1 MALSHLLRTPP
12 MLSRDFSCR
21 RPLAGVCKAW
31 LVMLSVLLIA
41 CQTPREA
48 LQQLAQEHGRHW
60 EVLPGHA
67 FPLFILAPRTAE
79 KMTRLRV
86 YLEGDGHSW
95 ATATQPSLDP
105 SPHNLLV
112 PRLAVDDPTPNVYL
126 ARPCQFVMAA
136 TCQTSLWTDRRFSQ
150 AVVDRLSQAMD
161 QLKQRYGNR
170 EFELV
175 GYSGG
180 AALALLLAAQ
190 RNDVTQVQT
199 LAGNL
204 SPRLWAAMKG
214 LSPLDGS
221 LEPLDYRDRL
231 VLIPQRHFIAEADSI
246 IPSHLADQYQ
256 QALGSPLSQCVHV
269 PGASH
274 DEGWEAAWSRWAK
287 TPLAH
292 QRLETESRQIPL
304 KQPTTSPIR
313 LRAARDSANDP
324 EVPAIAD

>member
-1 MALSHLLRTPP
+1 M
-12 MLSRDFSCR
+12 MSRYFPCR
-21 RPLAGVCKAW
+21 RALAGVYKAW
-31 LVMLSVLLIA
+31 MVMISALLIA
-41 CQTPREA
+41 CQSPREA
-48 LQQLAQEHGRHW
+48 LQHLADEHDRQL
-60 EVLPGHA
+60 EVLPGYT
-67 FPLFILAPRTAE
+67 FPLLLLAPQTAE

-112 PRLAVDDPTPNVYL
+112 PRLAINDPTPNAYL
-126 ARPCQFVMAA
+126 ARPCQFVMVAA
-136 TCQTSLWTDRRFSQ
+136 CQSALWTHRRFSQ
-150 AVVDRLSQAMD
+150 DVVTRLSQALD
-161 QLKQRYGNR
+161 QLKQRYGNS

-204 SPRLWAAMKG
+204 SPRLWATMKG

-221 LEPLDYRDRL
+221 LDPLDYRSRL
-231 VLIPQRHFIAEADSI
+231 ALLPQRHLIGEADLI
-246 IPSHLADQYQ
+246 VPSGLADRYQ
-256 QALGSPLSQCVHV
+256 QALDSPLAQYVHV

-274 DEGWEAAWSRWAK
+274 DRGWEATWRRWVK
-287 TPLAH
+287 TPLIH
-292 QRLETESRQIPL
+292 ENPNIKGR
-304 KQPTTSPIR
+304 
-313 LRAARDSANDP
+313 
-324 EVPAIAD
+324 

>member
-1 MALSHLLRTPP
+1 M
-12 MLSRDFSCR
+12 MSRHFPYR
-21 RPLAGVCKAW
+21 RKLAGFNKAW
-31 LVMLSVLLIA
+31 MVMISALLIA
-41 CQTPREA
+41 CQSPREA
-48 LQQLAQEHGRHW
+48 LQQLAEEHDRQL

-67 FPLFILAPRTAE
+67 FPLVILAPRTAE

-86 YLEGDGHSW
+86 YLEGDGHAW

-112 PRLAVDDPTPNVYL
+112 PRLAVDDPTPNAYL

-136 TCQTSLWTDRRFSQ
+136 ACQSALWTHRRFSQ
-150 AVVDRLSQAMD
+150 EVVTRLSQALD
-161 QLKQRYGNR
+161 QIKQRYGNS

-204 SPRLWAAMKG
+204 SPRLWAKMKG

-221 LEPLDYRDRL
+221 LDPLDYRNRL
-231 VLIPQRHFIAEADSI
+231 ALIPQRHLIGEADLI
-246 IPSHLADQYQ
+246 IPATLADRYQ
-256 QALGSPLSQCVHV
+256 QALGSPLSQSVHV
-269 PGASH
+269 PSVSH
-274 DEGWEAAWSRWAK
+274 DSGWEAIWSQWAK

-292 QRLETESRQIPL
+292 
-304 KQPTTSPIR
+304 
-313 LRAARDSANDP
+313 
-324 EVPAIAD
+324 

>member
-1 MALSHLLRTPP
+1 MVSA
-12 MLSRDFSCR
+12 
-21 RPLAGVCKAW
+21 
-31 LVMLSVLLIA
+31 LLIA
-41 CQTPREA
+41 CQSPREA
-48 LQQLAQEHGRHW
+48 LQQLAEEHGRQL
-60 EVLPGHA
+60 EILPGHA
-67 FPLFILAPRTAE
+67 FPLVILAPQTAE

-112 PRLAVDDPTPNVYL
+112 PRLAVNDPTPNAYL
-126 ARPCQFVMAA
+126 ARPCQFVMAGA
-136 TCQTSLWTDRRFSQ
+136 CQSALWTHRRFSQ
-150 AVVDRLSQAMD
+150 EVVTRLSQALD
-161 QLKQRYGNR
+161 QLKQRYGNQ

-190 RNDVTQVQT
+190 RSDVTQVQT

-204 SPRLWAAMKG
+204 SPALWAKMKG

-231 VLIPQRHFIAEADSI
+231 ALLPQRHLIAEADQI
-246 IPSHLADQYQ
+246 IPSSLADRYQ
-256 QALGSPLSQCVHV
+256 QALRSPLSQCIHV

-274 DEGWEAAWSRWAK
+274 DKGWEATWNRWADI
-287 TPLAH
+287 PLAH
-292 QRLETESRQIPL
+292 
-304 KQPTTSPIR
+304 
-313 LRAARDSANDP
+313 
-324 EVPAIAD
+324 

>member
-1 MALSHLLRTPP
+1 MVSGY
-12 MLSRDFSCR
+12 FSCR
-21 RPLAGVCKAW
+21 RTLATFYKAW
-31 LVMLSVLLIA
+31 VVMISALLIA
-41 CQTPREA
+41 CQSPREA
-48 LQQLAQEHGRHW
+48 LQQMAEEHGRQM
-60 EVLPGHA
+60 EVLPGHT
-67 FPLFILAPRTAE
+67 FPLLILAPHTVE

-112 PRLAVDDPTPNVYL
+112 PRLALNDPTPNAYL

-136 TCQTSLWTDRRFSQ
+136 ACQPALWTHRRFSQ
-150 AVVDRLSQAMD
+150 EVVTRLSQALD

-180 AALALLLAAQ
+180 GALALLLAAQ

-204 SPRLWAAMKG
+204 SPRLWAMMKG

-221 LEPLDYRDRL
+221 LDPLDYHDRL
-231 VLIPQRHFIAEADSI
+231 ALLPQRHFIGDADLI
-246 IPSHLADQYQ
+246 IPSGLADKYQ
-256 QALGSPLSQCVHV
+256 QALGSPLSQCIHV
-269 PGASH
+269 PGTSH
-274 DEGWEAAWSRWAK
+274 DTGWEATWTRWAETALVHENAEIKGGQACSK
-287 TPLAH
+287 TFQYP
-292 QRLETESRQIPL
+292 P
-304 KQPTTSPIR
+304 P
-313 LRAARDSANDP
+313 
-324 EVPAIAD
+324 

>member
-1 MALSHLLRTPP
+1 MVSALL
-12 MLSRDFSCR
+12 M
-21 RPLAGVCKAW
+21 
-31 LVMLSVLLIA
+31 A
-41 CQTPREA
+41 CQSPREA
-48 LQQLAQEHGRHW
+48 LQLLADEHGRQL

-67 FPLFILAPRTAE
+67 FPLLLLAPQTAQ

-105 SPHNLLV
+105 SPHTLLV
-112 PRLAVDDPTPNVYL
+112 PRLAVGDPTPNAYL

-136 TCQTSLWTDRRFSQ
+136 ACQSALWTNRRFSQ
-150 AVVDRLSQAMD
+150 EVVTRLSQALD
-161 QLKQRYGNR
+161 QLKQRYGNE

-204 SPRLWAAMKG
+204 SPRLWAMMKG

-221 LEPLDYRDRL
+221 LEPLDYRNRL
-231 VLIPQRHFIAEADSI
+231 ALLPQRHLIAEADLIVPGS
-246 IPSHLADQYQ
+246 LADSYQ
-256 QALGSPLSQCVHV
+256 QALGSPLSQCIHV
-269 PGASH
+269 PGVSH
-274 DEGWEAAWSRWAK
+274 DKGWEATWSRWAD

-292 QRLETESRQIPL
+292 
-304 KQPTTSPIR
+304 
-313 LRAARDSANDP
+313 
-324 EVPAIAD
+324 